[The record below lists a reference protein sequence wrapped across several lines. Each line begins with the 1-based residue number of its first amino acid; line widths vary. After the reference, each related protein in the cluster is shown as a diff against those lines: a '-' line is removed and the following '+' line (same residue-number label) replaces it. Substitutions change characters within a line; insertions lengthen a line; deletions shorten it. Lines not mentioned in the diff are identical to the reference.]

1 MRVSS
6 DLPLVQISNRS
17 RGHNLSIE
25 TSLLEMAGHYG
36 MSFVPACLLKELS
49 GQRMYF

>member
-6 DLPLVQISNRS
+6 GLLLVRISNRF

-25 TSLLEMAGHYG
+25 TSLLEMAGHYEI
-36 MSFVPACLLKELS
+36 SFVIACLLKELS